1 MQTIGAWLWDNRKSL
16 ITTAL
21 FGALLELLFFF
32 PVYLTWWLVGLTI
45 ILLVGVWWLASFTRA
60 WRRWWWLWAEAIWVV
75 VGGLGLVV
83 FSLLN
88 MWQFQAITLGIVL
101 VLLALLHTYDKYLQT
116 GSWSVKS
123 FSLLSFLDLV
133 AFFAAGAAILTATDF
148 YNLDPAWLM
157 LAYLGQVILAANLR
171 FWREEG
177 VSVRKWFYVL
187 VTAVVVEEL
196 LWVIASWHRGVYLK
210 SFLLAM
216 IFYVFLDFILHYSR
230 GTLTIKVVVE
240 YASLVAFLLVAIFV
254 FDWLLILQ

>member
-171 FWREEG
+171 FWREE
-177 VSVRKWFYVL
+177 VVL
-187 VTAVVVEEL
+187 CASDGRSGRRIALGYRFVASGGLPEIILAGHDL
-196 LWVIASWHRGVYLK
+196 LRVPGLYFA
-210 SFLLAM
+210 
-216 IFYVFLDFILHYSR
+216 
-230 GTLTIKVVVE
+230 
-240 YASLVAFLLVAIFV
+240 
-254 FDWLLILQ
+254 LQPRDADD